1 MKPIVQVSLDVETVV
16 EALELAEK
24 AVRAGVDWL
33 EVGTPLILGE
43 GVHAVR
49 ALKERFP
56 GTPLAVDLK
65 IKDGD
70 CLDMEMMAK
79 ARPDAVVV
87 MGVAH
92 PDTIRSVVDAPRDH
106 GLKVSRLHARRGSQT
121 SFVEPSG
128 SGLHRRRPA
137 GLEPTTHRFEVLGR
151 ACIPATSIDLLSLHL
166 HTLFAQR
173 HSHPCATPTLMA
185 RH

>member
-106 GLKVSRLHARRGSQT
+106 GLKVSGYVARRGRQASVAGP
-121 SFVEPSG
+121 SEPD
-128 SGLHRRRPA
+128 LHLSLPGG
-137 GLEPTTHRFEVLGR
+137 GLENLHSVDSKMHGIEVILNGLV
-151 ACIPATSIDLLSLHL
+151 DD
-166 HTLFAQR
+166 FA
-173 HSHPCATPTLMA
+173 
-185 RH
+185 